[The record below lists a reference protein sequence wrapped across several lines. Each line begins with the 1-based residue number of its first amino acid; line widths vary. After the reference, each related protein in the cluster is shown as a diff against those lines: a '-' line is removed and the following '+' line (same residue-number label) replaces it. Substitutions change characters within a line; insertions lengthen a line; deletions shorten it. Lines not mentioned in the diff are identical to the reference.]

1 MNASATSGLIHAL
14 ALDNAGGCREV
25 EWQSIANITEAQQDY
40 LWLHFDFEKEDAQLW
55 LRDKSGLNDISVRAL
70 LAADSRPRTIS
81 RGDNLL
87 LALRGMNLNPG
98 AEPDDM
104 VSLRIWTNG
113 RVIVSTR
120 RRTLQATEEIIAD
133 LQHSQGP
140 KTTPDLLVSWI
151 DRIIQKMNGT
161 VDNLEDQVLALED
174 RVLDEDSS
182 GIRPELSSL
191 RRQCIAFRRYLS
203 PQREAMNRL
212 CNEQVAWLDDMNRIR
227 LREVNDRLIR
237 HIEDIDAVRERA
249 AMAQEELMSQMSEQM
264 NQRTYVFTII
274 ATLFLPLGFFTGL
287 MGINVGGMPGVEG
300 DLGFW
305 IVVAMS
311 VGIAGILAIYF
322 KKKRWF

>member
-1 MNASATSGLIHAL
+1 
-14 ALDNAGGCREV
+14 
-25 EWQSIANITEAQQDY
+25 
-40 LWLHFDFEKEDAQLW
+40 
-55 LRDKSGLNDISVRAL
+55 
-70 LAADSRPRTIS
+70 
-81 RGDNLL
+81 
-87 LALRGMNLNPG
+87 
-98 AEPDDM
+98 
-104 VSLRIWTNG
+104 
-113 RVIVSTR
+113 
-120 RRTLQATEEIIAD
+120 
-133 LQHSQGP
+133 
-140 KTTPDLLVSWI
+140 
-151 DRIIQKMNGT
+151 MNGT

-174 RVLDEDSS
+174 RVLDGGGS

-212 CNEQVAWLDDMNRIR
+212 CNEQVSWLDELNRIR

-237 HIEDIDAVRERA
+237 HIEDIDEVRERA

>member
-1 MNASATSGLIHAL
+1 MKASPTSGLIHAF

-40 LWLHFDFEKEDAQLW
+40 LWLHFDFEKEDAQMW

-70 LAADSRPRTIS
+70 LADDSRPRAIS
-81 RGDNLL
+81 RGDHLL

-120 RRTLQATEEIIAD
+120 RRTLQATEDIIED
-133 LQHSQGP
+133 LQHNQGP
-140 KTTPDLLVSWI
+140 KTALDLLVSWI
-151 DRIIQKMNGT
+151 ARIVQKMNGT
-161 VDNLEDQVLALED
+161 VDSLEDQVLALED
-174 RVLDEDSS
+174 RVLDGDSS
-182 GIRPELSSL
+182 GIRLELSRL

-212 CNEQVAWLDDMNRIR
+212 CNEPITWLDDLNRIR

-237 HIEDIDAVRERA
+237 HIEDIDEVRERA
-249 AMAQEELMSQMSEQM
+249 AMAQEELLSQMSEQM
-264 NQRTYVFTII
+264 NERTYIFTIV

-287 MGINVGGMPGVEG
+287 MGINVGGMPGIE
-300 DLGFW
+300 DDKAFW

-311 VGIAGILAIYF
+311 AGIAGILAFYF
-322 KKKRWF
+322 KTKRWF